1 MAINKITATEGNWL
15 FNGEGFA
22 KEVSGFGDLSKWS
35 EVTDDYKTQWEAE
48 HANPEIPEIGGDN
61 VSSEPE
67 LLCDLTTT
75 EYAIQ
80 AVWTQGD
87 NGQKFDDYKEIYI
100 KMLLQPTEN
109 SVLGFNI
116 AISNNLVAWRGKYG
130 GIRSEGSIYPSALKG
145 EKTILDF
152 VHLRKTFDG
161 IEQSIRGS
169 FNNSSVSER
178 MAPMI
183 DSICIN
189 SRFKNGQI
197 NPPEVLEDVSFISHF
212 ECIKIG
218 SHVDNMP
225 PNCRF
230 MIYGIK

>member
-1 MAINKITATEGNWL
+1 M
-15 FNGEGFA
+15 
-22 KEVSGFGDLSKWS
+22 
-35 EVTDDYKTQWEAE
+35 
-48 HANPEIPEIGGDN
+48 
-61 VSSEPE
+61 
-67 LLCDLTTT
+67 LCDLTTT
-75 EYAIQ
+75 EYVIQ

-116 AISNNLVAWRGKYG
+116 AISNNLDAWRGKYG
-130 GIRSEGSIYPSALKG
+130 GIRSESSLYPSASKG
-145 EKTILDF
+145 EKTILEF

-161 IEQSIRGS
+161 IEQSIRCS
-169 FNNSSVSER
+169 FNNGSVSER
-178 MAPMI
+178 LALVI
-183 DSICIN
+183 DTIGIN

-218 SHVDNMP
+218 SYVANMP

>member
-1 MAINKITATEGNWL
+1 MGARARQSRDTRNRGGN
-15 FNGEGFA
+15 
-22 KEVSGFGDLSKWS
+22 
-35 EVTDDYKTQWEAE
+35 
-48 HANPEIPEIGGDN
+48 N

-116 AISNNLVAWRGKYG
+116 GISNNLDAWRGKYG
-130 GIRSEGSIYPSALKG
+130 GLRSESSLYPSASKG
-145 EKTILDF
+145 EKTMLEF

-161 IEQSIRGS
+161 IEQSMRGS
-169 FNNSSVSER
+169 ANNGSISGTISKLV
-178 MAPMI
+178 
-183 DSICIN
+183 DSILIN

-218 SHVDNMP
+218 SYVANMP

>member
-1 MAINKITATEGNWL
+1 M
-15 FNGEGFA
+15 
-22 KEVSGFGDLSKWS
+22 
-35 EVTDDYKTQWEAE
+35 
-48 HANPEIPEIGGDN
+48 
-61 VSSEPE
+61 
-67 LLCDLTTT
+67 LCDLTTT
-75 EYAIQ
+75 EYAQ
-80 AVWTQGD
+80 EAVWTQGD

-109 SVLGFNI
+109 SVYGFHI
-116 AISNNLVAWRGKYG
+116 SISNDSYSWAGKYG
-130 GIRSEGSIYPSALKG
+130 FIGPDSCIYPSASKS
-145 EKTILDF
+145 EKTKLTF

-169 FNNSSVSER
+169 VNNGSISGII
-178 MAPMI
+178 AKLA
-183 DSICIN
+183 DSILIN
-189 SRFKNGQI
+189 SRFKNNQI

-218 SHVDNMP
+218 SHVANMP

>member
-1 MAINKITATEGNWL
+1 MTSRPNGKQSTPTLRYQKSGGGN
-15 FNGEGFA
+15 
-22 KEVSGFGDLSKWS
+22 
-35 EVTDDYKTQWEAE
+35 
-48 HANPEIPEIGGDN
+48 N

-116 AISNNLVAWRGKYG
+116 AISNNLDAWRGKYG
-130 GIRSEGSIYPSALKG
+130 GLNSESSLYPSASKG
-145 EKTILDF
+145 EKTILEF
-152 VHLRKTFDG
+152 VHLRKTLDG
-161 IEQSIRGS
+161 IEQRIRGS
-169 FNNSSVSER
+169 FNKGSVSER
-178 MAPMI
+178 LTPMI
-183 DSICIN
+183 DSIGIN

-218 SHVDNMP
+218 SYVANMP

>member
-1 MAINKITATEGNWL
+1 MGSGARQPRDTRNRGGGN
-15 FNGEGFA
+15 
-22 KEVSGFGDLSKWS
+22 
-35 EVTDDYKTQWEAE
+35 
-48 HANPEIPEIGGDN
+48 N

-75 EYAIQ
+75 EYTMG

-116 AISNNLVAWRGKYG
+116 GVSNNLDAWRGKYG
-130 GIRSEGSIYPSALKG
+130 GLNSESSLYPSASKG
-145 EKTILDF
+145 EKTILEF

-169 FNNSSVSER
+169 FNTTTVSN
-178 MAPMI
+178 I
-183 DSICIN
+183 QSIKTDSIIIN

-218 SHVDNMP
+218 SYVANMP